1 MAGFNAELY
10 KKGGLTGFGTD
21 LITPSVP
28 ELNTTQDNKNAYY
41 SASELAIA
49 GFFGRINYDYKGKY
63 LAEVN
68 IRYDGTS
75 RFRRE
80 QRWNWFPSFSLGWN
94 IARENFWESLSE
106 YVGTLKLRGSYGE
119 LGNQNTKSWYP
130 TYQTLG
136 VSAGGGGW
144 IQNGIK
150 PNTATVP
157 GLISSTMGWERIR
170 NWNIGLDFGAF
181 NYRLTG
187 SFDFYSRESLDKI
200 GPPAALTC
208 IL

>member
-1 MAGFNAELY
+1 M
-10 KKGGLTGFGTD
+10 T
-21 LITPSVP
+21 
-28 ELNTTQDNKNAYY
+28 
-41 SASELAIA
+41 
-49 GFFGRINYDYKGKY
+49 
-63 LAEVN
+63 
-68 IRYDGTS
+68 
-75 RFRRE
+75 
-80 QRWNWFPSFSLGWN
+80 
-94 IARENFWESLSE
+94 RENFWESLSE

-181 NYRLTG
+181 NNRLTG
-187 SFDFYSRESLDKI
+187 SFDYYTRETLDMI
-200 GPPAALTC
+200 GPDPRTSEYPWLKRTQDQQYRLENLWFRFRNSLARSSEKRTGLWNQIRSIRFANRNHPLPESYQY
-208 IL
+208 IGQI